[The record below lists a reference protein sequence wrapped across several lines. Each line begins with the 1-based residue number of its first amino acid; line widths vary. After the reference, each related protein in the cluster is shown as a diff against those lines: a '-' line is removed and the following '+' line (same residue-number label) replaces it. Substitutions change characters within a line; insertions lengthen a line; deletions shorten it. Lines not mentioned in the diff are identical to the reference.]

1 MKNKALVVWVIAL
14 LLFGMAV
21 GAQAES
27 VKNALFSSGDW
38 SYRVRSDGSLEIA
51 KWKGEESELV
61 IPATID
67 GKKVSAIGT
76 DAFYNCRGLTRVTI
90 PEGVISIGNGA
101 FSRCERLTSVIIP
114 DSVSSIESNPFER
127 CNALQLSIS
136 PEHPTF
142 ALIDDALIYKPEKR
156 LIAYLNRS
164 AAEAYAIP
172 EGILSIGEKAFS
184 WCDKLPSVTIPDTV
198 TCIGNDA
205 FSNCQSLTSIVIP
218 DSVTRIGYGA
228 FAKCV
233 SLTGITIPD
242 GVTRLENSV
251 FYRCESLPRIT
262 FQMALPAL
270 ETTRFPSV
278 RT

>member
-27 VKNALFSSGDW
+27 AENALFSSGDW

-76 DAFYNCRGLTRVTI
+76 DAFYNCRSLTRVII

-101 FSRCERLTSVIIP
+101 FSRCERLTSVIIPDGVISIGVLAFVGCERLTSVTIP

-228 FAKCV
+228 FAKMI
-233 SLTGITIPD
+233 LPPP
-242 GVTRLENSV
+242 
-251 FYRCESLPRIT
+251 SLPPEI
-262 FQMALPAL
+262 
-270 ETTRFPSV
+270 S
-278 RT
+278 